1 MFRDSGARLSS
12 DLMMS
17 WVLSCSPASSM
28 QFILLMMMKMSISS
42 TLASRPLLHLSGSD
56 QSYVT
61 MPDAHLITH
70 KQFAK
75 YFSHSTI
82 FYLFTGCQ
90 WLLGAIFFS
99 HFSTQSQTFN
109 ITNKIHYF
117 SLTWRFDWTFLLWIG
132 LFDNHLTVC
141 YVSVISV
148 GLSWWRD
155 MLSCGA
161 PRENCWVLT
170 LYHCSHT
177 GDHRNY
183 DQSDQW
189 TQSVGAHC

>member
-1 MFRDSGARLSS
+1 MFRVSGARLSS

-17 WVLSCSPASSM
+17 WVLSCSPASPV
-28 QFILLMMMKMSISS
+28 QFILLMMMKMSIAS

-61 MPDAHLITH
+61 MPDAHLIKTNS
-70 KQFAK
+70 FAK

-90 WLLGAIFFS
+90 WLLGANFFS

-132 LFDNHLTVC
+132 LLIFDNHFTVIF
-141 YVSVISV
+141 YVSIGV
-148 GLSWWRD
+148 
-155 MLSCGA
+155 CGWSA
-161 PRENCWVLT
+161 LV
-170 LYHCSHT
+170 
-177 GDHRNY
+177 
-183 DQSDQW
+183 
-189 TQSVGAHC
+189 